1 MIHKNKAIYDYYPQ
15 LQKIL
20 KGTLHTEKEDKCN
33 HENMGVINLTRQVD
47 KQMKNRK
54 KKKH

>member
-54 KKKH
+54 KKH